1 MTFKEIAA
9 SPLVLVVGM
18 ALAWGVGRATAP
30 TKVVTT
36 ETVKEI
42 HHETV
47 QTEKKM
53 DISELQTLLTQF
65 AQSVQK
71 NVIIKRVEDTRPDG
85 TKHVTEE
92 TADLS
97 KTDTKTSTDTKTTT
111 VASTTEDT
119 KVWKETVRVEE
130 RIKLVEKLRAPDAW
144 SLGVTAGINLPHLL
158 TGGLPNYIPGL
169 PSQVVVG
176 ALVERHLFWSIYT
189 GVWGNSRGDGG
200 VQLRVGF

>member
-9 SPLVLVVGM
+9 SPLVLIVGM
-18 ALAWGVGRATAP
+18 ALAWGGGRLTAP

-36 ETVKEI
+36 EKTVEI

-47 QTEKKM
+47 QTEKRL
-53 DISELQTLLTQF
+53 DLTELKTLMTQF
-65 AQSVQK
+65 AQNVQK
-71 NVIIKRVEDTRPDG
+71 NVVIKRIEDTRPDG

-92 TADLS
+92 TQDLS
-97 KTDTKTSTDTKTTT
+97 KTDTKTETSAKTDV
-111 VASTTEDT
+111 VASSQEST

-176 ALVERHLFWSIYT
+176 ALVERHLMWSIYT

-200 VQLRVGF
+200 VQIRVGF